1 VDNLTF
7 INRVA
12 ESSPVIIAI
21 MLAGYIA
28 CWHVLQSLLRR
39 LDRKDAQ
46 LLELNNEMLTAV
58 AAVTKAVERL
68 TDSILYR
75 NSNTLLG
82 NRFSKNNDDE
92 L

>member
-1 VDNLTF
+1 MDNLSF
-7 INRVA
+7 INRIA
-12 ESSPVIIAI
+12 ESSPAIIGI
-21 MLAGYIA
+21 LLAGYVA

-39 LDRKDAQ
+39 LDKKDEQ
-46 LLELNNEMLTAV
+46 LLELNSEMLTAV

-75 NSNTLLG
+75 NTSSLISNRVVR
-82 NRFSKNNDDE
+82 NEVDD

>member
-1 VDNLTF
+1 MDTVAF
-7 INRVA
+7 INRIA

-21 MLAGYIA
+21 MLVGYIA
-28 CWHVLQSLLRR
+28 CWQVLQSLLRR
-39 LDRKDAQ
+39 LDRKDEQ

-75 NSNTLLG
+75 NSSTLLG
-82 NRFSKNNDDE
+82 NRSSKNNDDD
-92 L
+92 

>member
-1 VDNLTF
+1 MDNLTF
-7 INRVA
+7 INRIA

-28 CWHVLQSLLRR
+28 CWHVMQSLLRR

-75 NSNTLLG
+75 NARMT
-82 NRFSKNNDDE
+82 RNNDEE